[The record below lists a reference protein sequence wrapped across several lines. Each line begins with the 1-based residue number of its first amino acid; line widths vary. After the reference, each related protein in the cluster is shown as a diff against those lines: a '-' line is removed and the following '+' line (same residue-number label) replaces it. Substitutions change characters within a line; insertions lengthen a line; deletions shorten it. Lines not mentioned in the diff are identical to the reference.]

1 MNPRLYDSAAMSRIG
16 AGEKYGHGF
25 SASLN
30 ASLEALRLYRLNLTE
45 ETAWKLI
52 RRFVGPQCPM
62 AAEDAITC
70 VNLMDA
76 EMQCV
81 IQRDG
86 ATVFVIRRNEVTL
99 DSESVPPWRPA

>member
-1 MNPRLYDSAAMSRIG
+1 MKPRLYDSAAMSRIG
-16 AGEKYGHGF
+16 AGEQYGHGF

-52 RRFVGPQCPM
+52 RRFVGPRCP
-62 AAEDAITC
+62 ASAEDAITC
-70 VNLMDA
+70 VNLMGA

-86 ATVFVIRRNEVTL
+86 STVFVIRRNDVTL
-99 DSESVPPWRPA
+99 DSESVPPWKPS